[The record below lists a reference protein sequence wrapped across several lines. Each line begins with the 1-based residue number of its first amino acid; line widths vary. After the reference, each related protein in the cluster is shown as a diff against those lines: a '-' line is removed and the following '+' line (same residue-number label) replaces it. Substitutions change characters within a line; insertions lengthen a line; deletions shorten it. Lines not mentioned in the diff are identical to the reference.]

1 MLKTIAPFLSDKF
14 QMAGDSFIDLILGF
28 FEFYAVQ
35 RLIQILRIKWEI
47 AIRMSIFWFTQTWNL

>member
-35 RLIQILRIKWEI
+35 RLIQMLGIK
-47 AIRMSIFWFTQTWNL
+47 